1 MKRNYRRRKSPGAS
15 ILRDTAGAAATGSL
29 GKVFLFGIFGFLVL
43 YFGFPFF
50 IDPMIAR
57 NGEEGVMSGVARI
70 LERRS
75 IWAERLG
82 IAVLLLCSAFA
93 IFRKLVDCKV
103 DKDTQKFTVV
113 AAKVASRAIQKNT

>member
-1 MKRNYRRRKSPGAS
+1 MKGKYRKKKSPGAS
-15 ILRDTAGAAATGSL
+15 ILRDTAGAAAKGSP
-29 GKVFLFGIFGFLVL
+29 GKVFLFGVFGFLVL

-50 IDPMIAR
+50 IDSMIAR
-57 NGEEGVMSGVARI
+57 NGEEGIMSGVARI

-93 IFRKLVDCKV
+93 IFRKLMDRKV
-103 DKDTQKFTVV
+103 DKDAQKVAVV
-113 AAKVASRAIQKNT
+113 AAKIASRAIQKNT